1 MGTTIHKEG
10 GEGMPAL
17 ISDAYQTVI
26 DYVEADNDG
35 DMNQAVLDLIETL
48 RDLREK
54 AQDEEEGE

>member
-1 MGTTIHKEG
+1 MT
-10 GEGMPAL
+10 AL
-17 ISDAYQTVI
+17 ISDAFQTVI